1 MLLGSVCD
9 GRREFDW
16 FKQKPRRLRTPVI
29 GMLANPAL
37 NWNPR
42 LEHGSVISF
51 LLLEECIS
59 HEKSSS
65 TLFLLERL
73 PPAEAS

>member
-9 GRREFDW
+9 GRLEFNR
-16 FKQKPRRLRTPVI
+16 FRQKPRRLRAHVI
-29 GMLANPAL
+29 GMLSNPTL

-42 LEHGSVISF
+42 LEHGVVISF
-51 LLLEECIS
+51 LLLAECIS

>member
-9 GRREFDW
+9 DRLEINRFRR
-16 FKQKPRRLRTPVI
+16 KPRYLRTPVI
-29 GMLANPAL
+29 GMLSNPTL

-42 LEHGSVISF
+42 LGHGVVISF

>member
-1 MLLGSVCD
+1 MILGSVCD
-9 GRREFDW
+9 SRLEVNGFR
-16 FKQKPRRLRTPVI
+16 QKPRCLHIPII
-29 GMLANPAL
+29 GMLSNPTL

-42 LEHGSVISF
+42 LGHGVVISF
-51 LLLEECIS
+51 LLLAECIS

-73 PPAEAS
+73 PPAEAT